1 MPKPDTYALR
11 STPAYYELTP
21 HPNPIIPLPTIAPPS
36 LLKICQEAA
45 QVSLLSTDDLYSGL
59 MPFLIQ
65 NGFGR
70 EGV

>member
-1 MPKPDTYALR
+1 MLNPDTYALC

-36 LLKICQEAA
+36 LSKICQAA